1 MGRAIAENCMLRGA
15 HVTLVNASVSV
26 ESPMFV
32 DVVNVTSAADMAD
45 VVKSKA
51 AEQDIIIMTAAV
63 ADFAHHI
70 RLMRK

>member
-1 MGRAIAENCMLRGA
+1 MLRGA

-26 ESPMFV
+26 EPPMFV

-51 AEQDIIIMTAAV
+51 AEQDIIDHDRSSSGFLPITSG
-63 ADFAHHI
+63 
-70 RLMRK
+70 